1 MELGYGH
8 IVDQK
13 LLDLGLSDRQLD
25 YFLKHMHEELDVNQL
40 VQLFFEVAPA
50 DVIES
55 CCGWD
60 RGLMNLVDGEDDE

>member
-25 YFLKHMHEELDVNQL
+25 YFLEHMH
-40 VQLFFEVAPA
+40 
-50 DVIES
+50 
-55 CCGWD
+55 
-60 RGLMNLVDGEDDE
+60 LM

>member
-25 YFLKHMHEELDVNQL
+25 YFLKHKIGRAHV
-40 VQLFFEVAPA
+40 
-50 DVIES
+50 
-55 CCGWD
+55 
-60 RGLMNLVDGEDDE
+60 